1 MRQWGRIA
9 LGVALAVV
17 MVLGMCPA
25 WGLAEEGVEVASG
38 GEGQAMQPQDTSEND
53 DIQLEPQYAD
63 VVEVTIRGIE
73 PPQEPQCYGDLVV
86 ALRLLNTT
94 DYPNRTVTLKLVN
107 DTTVTQDYY
116 DASQF
121 FSLQQANTTIDLNGC
136 TANMTDHELKVANR
150 YTGPTLTITDTAG
163 GGVLDACYILVD
175 AYAYESFDSIPGNLV
190 IRGGTINGCVK
201 LSRSHYGQRRA
212 ECLMTDGTITNK
224 NSAMENGVGVDVGGD
239 YASTFAMAGGSV
251 TGCVG
256 GGVTVGAN
264 GTLKVSGTPVVTGN
278 VRDGRACNVY
288 LPAGKTIAV
297 ADTLADGAHIG
308 VTTETK
314 PTADSSVVFTSG
326 FGEHNPGVDPARF
339 FASDDPGYYV
349 ALEGGEAVL
358 KPHTHAWQWEASGN
372 VLTVTCANEH
382 CTAESGNVQTLTLVA
397 EDKTYDGGPVGA
409 TTQASAGWEATG
421 TAAGGVAYYAG
432 GKQLA
437 AAPRDAGA
445 YEARVTVSA
454 AGTPY
459 ELVAPFSIKKAP
471 LTVAAR
477 DNAVTFGEA
486 PAGAGVTYSGFA
498 ASEGKQ
504 VLSGTLA
511 YDFGG
516 CQAGSPIGTYP
527 ITPSGLWA
535 PNYEISYRAGTL
547 TVCASYSCPVTA
559 VAHVQRK
566 GTLATSTGV
575 GKVVGTTGSSL
586 RLESLHLSLCGQQLP
601 GGIEYRAHVQRIG
614 WQGWVADGA
623 LAGTQ
628 GKSRRVE
635 AFQMRLAGQMAQSYD
650 IYYRVHAQR
659 YGWMA
664 WAKNGQGAGTQGK
677 SLRIEAIQVAVV
689 RKGSP
694 APGKTYNGVTQTY
707 AKAFVKK

>member
-86 ALRLLNTT
+86 ALRLLNNT

-116 DASQF
+116 ASHY

-175 AYAYESFDSIPGNLV
+175 ASPIDSIDPNPANLV
-190 IRGGTINGCVK
+190 MRGGTINGCVK
-201 LSRSHYGQRRA
+201 LAASDDSRRA

-224 NSAMENGVGVDVGGD
+224 NGAMKNGVGVDVGGSSH
-239 YASTFAMAGGSV
+239 ASTFAMTGGSV

-264 GTLKVSGTPVVTGN
+264 GTLKVSGAPVVTGN
-278 VRDGRACNVY
+278 TKDGQACNVY
-288 LPAGKTIAV
+288 LPTGKAIEVAGE
-297 ADTLADGAHIG
+297 LADGARIG
-308 VTTETK
+308 VTTQAI
-314 PTADSSVVFTSG
+314 PAADSSVAITRG
-326 FGEHNPGVDPARF
+326 FGANNSGVDPARF
-339 FASDDPGYYV
+339 FVSDDPRYYV
-349 ALEGGEAVL
+349 ALGDDEAVL
-358 KPHTHAWQWEASGN
+358 KPHTHAWQWEASGS
-372 VLTVTCANEH
+372 VLTATCVNKH
-382 CTAESGNVQTLTLVA
+382 CTAEGGNRQTLTLVA
-397 EDKTYDGGPVGA
+397 KDKTYDGKPASA

-421 TAAGGVAYYAG
+421 AAAGDVAYYAG

-437 AAPRDAGA
+437 AAPKDAGA
-445 YEARVTVSA
+445 YEARVMVSA
-454 AGTPY
+454 EGTPY

-477 DNAVTFGEA
+477 DNAVVFGQA

-498 ASEGKQ
+498 AGEGKQ

-516 CQAGSPIGTYP
+516 CQAGSPVGTYP
-527 ITPSGLWA
+527 ITPSGLRA
-535 PNYEISYRAGTL
+535 SNYDIVYKAGTL
-547 TVCASYSCPVTA
+547 TVCVPDACAVTA
-559 VAHVQRK
+559 IAHVQRK
-566 GTLATSTGV
+566 GTLEPSTGV
-575 GKVVGTTGSSL
+575 GEVVGTTGNSL
-586 RLESLHLSLCGQQLP
+586 RLESLRLSLFGQQLP

-635 AFQMRLAGQMAQSYD
+635 AFQMRLTGRMAECYD
-650 IYYRVHAQR
+650 VYYRVHAQR

-664 WAKNGQGAGTQGK
+664 WAKNGESAGTQGR
-677 SLRIEAIQVAVV
+677 SLRVEAVQVVVV

-694 APGKTYNGVTQTY
+694 ALGTTYHGVVQTY
-707 AKAFVKK
+707 TKPFVKR

>member
-1 MRQWGRIA
+1 MGQWGRIA
-9 LGVALAVV
+9 LGVVLAVV
-17 MVLGMCPA
+17 MALGMCPA
-25 WGLAEEGVEVASG
+25 QVRAEEVVEVASV
-38 GEGQAMQPQDTSEND
+38 GESEGAQSQDTAESD
-53 DIQLEPQYAD
+53 DVQLEPQYAD
-63 VVEVTIRGIE
+63 VVEVTITGIE
-73 PPQEPQCYGDLVV
+73 PPQCYGDLVV
-86 ALRLLNTT
+86 ALKLLNTT
-94 DYPNRTVTLKLVN
+94 LYSDRTVTLKLVN

-116 DASQF
+116 ASHF
-121 FSLQQANTTIDLNGC
+121 YSVQQANTTIDLNGC

-150 YTGPTLTITDTAG
+150 YKTGPTLTITDTAG

-175 AYAYESFDSIPGNLV
+175 AYANESFDSIPGNLV

-201 LSRSHYGQRRA
+201 LDASDNTRRA

-224 NSAMENGVGVDVGGD
+224 NGAMKNGVGVNVGGD
-239 YASTFAMAGGSV
+239 YASTFAMTGGSV

-264 GTLKVSGTPVVTGN
+264 GTLKVSGAPVVTGN
-278 VRDGRACNVY
+278 TKDGQACNVY
-288 LPAGKTIAV
+288 LPEGKTIEV
-297 ADTLADGAHIG
+297 ADELADGARIG
-308 VTTETK
+308 VTTQAE
-314 PTADSSVVFTSG
+314 PTADSSVAITSG
-326 FGEHNPGVDPARF
+326 FSANNPGVDPARF
-339 FASDDPGYYV
+339 FVSDDPSYYV
-349 ALEGGEAVL
+349 GLEGGEAVL

-372 VLTVTCANEH
+372 MLTATCAEH
-382 CTAESGNVQTLTLVA
+382 CTAVGGNVQTLTLVA
-397 EDKTYDGGPVGA
+397 KDKTYDGKPVDA
-409 TTQASAGWEATG
+409 TVQASADWKATG
-421 TAAGGVAYYAG
+421 TAAGDVAYYAG

-437 AAPRDAGA
+437 AAPKDAGA

-498 ASEGKQ
+498 AGEGKQ

-516 CQAGSPIGTYP
+516 CQAGSPVGTYP
-527 ITPSGLWA
+527 ITPSGLRA
-535 PNYEISYRAGTL
+535 SNYDIVYKAGTL
-547 TVCASYSCPVTA
+547 TVCAPDACAVTA

-566 GTLATSTGV
+566 GTLEPSTGV
-575 GKVVGTTGSSL
+575 GEVVGTTGSSL
-586 RLESLHLSLCGQQLP
+586 RLESLRLSLFGQQLP

-635 AFQMRLAGQMAQSYD
+635 AFQMRLTGRMAECYD
-650 IYYRVHAQR
+650 VYYRVHAQR

-664 WAKNGQGAGTQGK
+664 WAKNGASAGTQGR
-677 SLRIEAIQVAVV
+677 SLRVEAVQVVVV

-694 APGKTYNGVTQTY
+694 APGTTYHGVVQTY
-707 AKAFVKK
+707 TKPFVKR